1 MSIKIGFLTI
11 GQSPRVDVLADLSS
25 MLEDEFE
32 VVEAGALDT
41 LSRKEISELA
51 PRRGETLYVS
61 RLRNGKMVELSK
73 ERIIPLLNERIA
85 FLEGLGVKC
94 IGLLCSGVFHKL
106 SSKVPL
112 IRPEPSMRGIVESVL
127 DEGSVLGIIM
137 PSSHQIAL
145 GKKKWSTLSCRDI
158 IIDSVSPYSGDKIS
172 NIRRLALKFMSLN
185 VNLVVMDCIGFS
197 MNDMAAFKT
206 IYNVPVVLARS
217 ALAMTI
223 KTLYGKSIISI

>member
-1 MSIKIGFLTI
+1 
-11 GQSPRVDVLADLSS
+11 
-25 MLEDEFE
+25 
-32 VVEAGALDT
+32 
-41 LSRKEISELA
+41 
-51 PRRGETLYVS
+51 
-61 RLRNGKMVELSK
+61 
-73 ERIIPLLNERIA
+73 
-85 FLEGLGVKC
+85 
-94 IGLLCSGVFHKL
+94 
-106 SSKVPL
+106 
-112 IRPEPSMRGIVESVL
+112 
-127 DEGSVLGIIM
+127 M